1 MYQAR
6 WHFSALTL
14 TVVFAVYVVALL
26 LALLVA
32 GGLSDFVGRRRVVA
46 AALVVEVVA
55 MVVFVEADG
64 VGALLVARAVQG
76 LATGMATGAISAAI
90 TDLGPSDRPSLAA
103 AVNTASPSV
112 GLAVGAV
119 ASGLLVEHAPAPR
132 SLVFALLAGIFV
144 ALLAA
149 LALVPESVTRRPG
162 ALASLRPA
170 AAVPPQART
179 AFRVALPVL
188 VATWAVGGLV
198 LSLGPSLAVGVLG
211 LRSHLTGGLVVAAVV
226 GVGTVSSVQS
236 RRVLP
241 RTAMVRG
248 ALVLAVGVLV
258 VLAGL
263 LSTSEPVFFVGLAVT
278 GWGFGGAFV
287 GAFGSV
293 ASLATATQRA
303 ELFAAVY
310 VASYVAFGTCAVLAG
325 LAVPHF
331 GLRPVAVAYGLAVVA
346 LSLTAAV
353 AGRRPARSPHP
364 AAA

>member
-1 MYQAR
+1 M
-6 WHFSALTL
+6 
-14 TVVFAVYVVALL
+14 YVVALL

-32 GGLSDFVGRRRVVA
+32 GGLSDFVGRRRVIA

-55 MVVFVEADG
+55 MVAFVLADG
-64 VGALLVARAVQG
+64 VGTLLLARAVRP
-76 LATGMATGAISAAI
+76 ARPAS
-90 TDLGPSDRPSLAA
+90 PPVRCPRPSPTWRRRTGPRSPRPSTPARRRS
-103 AVNTASPSV
+103 VSPS
-112 GLAVGAV
+112 APSRPAC
-119 ASGLLVEHAPAPR
+119 SVEHAPAPR
-132 SLVFALLAGIFV
+132 SLVFALLAGVFV
-144 ALLAA
+144 LLLAA
-149 LALVPESVTRRPG
+149 LAVVPESVARRPG

-170 AAVPPQART
+170 GAAVPPQARA

-211 LRSHLTGGLVVAAVV
+211 LRSHLTGGLVVATVV
-226 GVGTVSSVQS
+226 GVGTISSVQS
-236 RRVLP
+236 RRTLP

-248 ALVLAVGVLV
+248 ALVLATGVLV
-258 VLAGL
+258 VLVGL
-263 LSTSEPVFFVGLAVT
+263 LTTSEPVFFVGLAVT

-293 ASLATATQRA
+293 ASLATPTERA

-310 VASYVAFGTCAVLAG
+310 VASYVAFGSCAVLAG

-353 AGRRPARSPHP
+353 TGCRPQRRADL
-364 AAA
+364 ATA